1 MLTIWL
7 FIYVISRLLP
17 LKKHGIEVNPI
28 MLMIRTKRFN
38 ELIKK
43 LATKAP
49 KFWRILANISVI
61 IAIGEMFFA
70 YYILADNL
78 FSFLFMPQQA
88 QPVIPVLPGIT
99 INLRWLPYFI
109 ISASIAFTI
118 HELAHGIIGTLEKI
132 TIKSSGIILSP
143 LTFGGFV
150 EQDEDNFK
158 NASLRSKLRM
168 ISIGSLTNLA
178 AGLLALILLNSL
190 FIPAS
195 GVIVMGLTDNGAAS
209 NVGILSWDVIR
220 SINTVSI
227 NNLYE
232 LNLYKTSI
240 KPGDHLKVEMQ
251 RGGET
256 IIFDIITD
264 ISPLNSSQGVIG
276 VEGLTNYYPI
286 KFDESLVQ
294 FSYHL
299 NILLNWISFLMVN
312 LSIFNMMVLY
322 PLDGEAYVY
331 YILKEKIKNELL
343 LKKVRITI
351 SIISLLL
358 IIFNIGFTLIR
369 FGLIQI

>member
-1 MLTIWL
+1 
-7 FIYVISRLLP
+7 LLP
-17 LKKHGIEVNPI
+17 LKKYGVEVSPI
-28 MLMIRTKRFN
+28 MLMIRTKKLN
-38 ELIKK
+38 ELFKK
-43 LATKAP
+43 LAARSP
-49 KFWRILANISVI
+49 KSWRVFADISI
-61 IAIGEMFFA
+61 IVAIGEMFLA

-99 INLRWLPYFI
+99 INLRWLPYFL

-132 TIKSSGIILSP
+132 AIKSSGIILSP

-150 EQDEDNFK
+150 EQDEENFN
-158 NASLRSKLRM
+158 NAGLRSKLRI
-168 ISIGSLTNLA
+168 ISVGSLTNLA
-178 AGLLALILLNSL
+178 AGLLALLLLNTL

-195 GVIVMGLTDNGAAS
+195 GVIVMGVTDEGAAS
-209 NVGILSWDVIR
+209 KAGILPWDVIK
-220 SINTVSI
+220 SINNVRI

-232 LNLYKTSI
+232 LNLHKPSI
-240 KPGDHLKVEMQ
+240 KPGDYLAIEIE
-251 RGGET
+251 RGGEKLVY
-256 IIFDIITD
+256 DIIND
-264 ISPLNSSQGVIG
+264 INPFNSSQGIIG
-276 VEGLTNYYPI
+276 VEGLTSYYPLRI
-286 KFDESLVQ
+286 NESLVQ

-331 YILKEKIKNELL
+331 NILKEKIKNESL
-343 LKKVRITI
+343 LKRVRVTI
-351 SIISLLL
+351 SVISLFLVIL
-358 IIFNIGFTLIR
+358 NIGFTLFR